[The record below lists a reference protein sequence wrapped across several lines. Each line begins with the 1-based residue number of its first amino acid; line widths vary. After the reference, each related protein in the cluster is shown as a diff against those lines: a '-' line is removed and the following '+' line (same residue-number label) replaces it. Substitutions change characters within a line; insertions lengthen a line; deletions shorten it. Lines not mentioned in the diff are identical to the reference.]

1 LKEYKMIDI
10 LIVDDDDSHNEY
22 LKIILE
28 RGGYSVKVY
37 TSAEEVLSFFKK
49 DMFSILILD
58 LGLIGM
64 HGVDLCVEIRKIDTD
79 VIIYALTGYDEVFD
93 EISPQVAGFNGA
105 YGKSN
110 LVGLLDQVDIILKS
124 NDKN

>member
-1 LKEYKMIDI
+1 MIDV
-10 LIVDDDDSHNEY
+10 LIVDDNGMYSEY
-22 LKIILE
+22 LGIILK
-28 RGGYSVKVY
+28 RSGYSIKVS

-49 DMFSILILD
+49 GMFKILILD

-64 HGVDLCVEIRKIDTD
+64 HGVELCVEIRKIDKNAQ
-79 VIIYALTGYDEVFD
+79 IYALTGYGEVFD

-105 YGKSN
+105 YDKSN
-110 LVGLLDQVDIILKS
+110 LDDLLDKIDTILKN